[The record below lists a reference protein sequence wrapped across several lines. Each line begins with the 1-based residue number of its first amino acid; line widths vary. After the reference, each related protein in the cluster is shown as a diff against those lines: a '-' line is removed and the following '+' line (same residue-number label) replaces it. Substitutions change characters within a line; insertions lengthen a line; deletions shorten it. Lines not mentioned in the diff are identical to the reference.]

1 MRSAVHR
8 RVGAVN
14 CGEGGALAGQGHQWL
29 GRDALRRVVPRK
41 GGALAGQGH
50 QWLGRDALRRMV
62 PRKGG
67 APGGS
72 GPSVAGKGCAPASG
86 A

>member
-14 CGEGGALAGQGHQWL
+14 GGEGSALAGQGHQWL

-41 GGALAGQGH
+41 GG
-50 QWLGRDALRRMV
+50 V
-62 PRKGG
+62 P
-67 APGGS
+67 S
-72 GPSVAGKGCAPASG
+72 ASG
-86 A
+86 AWEGIHYVG